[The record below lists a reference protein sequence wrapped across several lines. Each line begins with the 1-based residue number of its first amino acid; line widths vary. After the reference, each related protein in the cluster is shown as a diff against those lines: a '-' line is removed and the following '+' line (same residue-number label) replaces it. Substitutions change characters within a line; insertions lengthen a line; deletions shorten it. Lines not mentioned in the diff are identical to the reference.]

1 MSTLKTMVK
10 KIFYI
15 VIVIIGVYL
24 IINLGSNIANLWQR
38 QEEVGR
44 TRQGLETLKKE
55 NKDLKAQSEYFQTPE
70 FLEREAREKLG
81 LVRPGEKQVIIEEG
95 LLASMQAQPNAS
107 VSGQG
112 WSINWEKW
120 WKLFF

>member
-1 MSTLKTMVK
+1 MVK

-15 VIVIIGVYL
+15 IIVIIGVYL
-24 IINLGSNIANLWQR
+24 IINLGSNITNLWQR
-38 QEEVGR
+38 QEEVGM
-44 TRQGLETLKKE
+44 TRQELETLKKE

-95 LLASMQAQPNAS
+95 LLKATEEAKPQESQNF
-107 VSGQG
+107 
-112 WSINWEKW
+112 WRNWEKW
-120 WKLFF
+120 LKLFF

>member
-1 MSTLKTMVK
+1 MVK

-15 VIVIIGVYL
+15 AIVIIGVYL
-24 IINLGSNIANLWQR
+24 IINLGSNITSLWQR
-38 QEEVGR
+38 QKEVGI
-44 TRQGLETLKKE
+44 TQQKLEILKKE

-70 FLEREAREKLG
+70 FLERQAREKLG

-107 VSGQG
+107 ASGQG
-112 WSINWEKW
+112 WSTNWGKW
-120 WKLFF
+120 WKLFVY